1 MIEFCL
7 LDLVIVIVA
16 KIFCILFHLP
26 FPYCAKK
33 NLGGGGYFWE
43 FLVLVYRPVLQIL
56 TDDSVSDQKMSFFT
70 HVFDK
75 GIESRARVPLWQG
88 LKFLLV
94 SFKLCK
100 IVQGQKKL
108 QSKRLCIHLS
118 RYSSELLAFYSKSL
132 LNKDFGKSLIVKL
145 FEISSSNHHKRH
157 ENRETAYYHGLLMC
171 KELLTILLF

>member
-7 LDLVIVIVA
+7 LDLVIVHVIVA

-26 FPYCAKK
+26 FPSGLLFHIVPKRP
-33 NLGGGGYFWE
+33 GGGVYFWE
-43 FLVLVYRPVLQIL
+43 FLVWVYRPVLQIL
-56 TDDSVSDQKMSFFT
+56 TDDPFSDQKMSFFT
-70 HVFDK
+70 PVFDK

-88 LKFLLV
+88 LKFIPV

-118 RYSSELLAFYSKSL
+118 R
-132 LNKDFGKSLIVKL
+132 
-145 FEISSSNHHKRH
+145 
-157 ENRETAYYHGLLMC
+157 
-171 KELLTILLF
+171 

>member
-26 FPYCAKK
+26 FHIVPKRT
-33 NLGGGGYFWE
+33 GGGRYFWE
-43 FLVLVYRPVLQIL
+43 FLVWVYRPVLQIL
-56 TDDSVSDQKMSFFT
+56 TDDPVSDQKMSFFT
-70 HVFDK
+70 PVFDK

-88 LKFLLV
+88 LKFIPV

-118 RYSSELLAFYSKSL
+118 R
-132 LNKDFGKSLIVKL
+132 
-145 FEISSSNHHKRH
+145 
-157 ENRETAYYHGLLMC
+157 
-171 KELLTILLF
+171 